1 MYPKVHIYW
10 FSVPSTHVSQDAY
23 LLIFPRVH
31 IYCFSDT
38 STCSPDLKQIMLV
51 HQTSSKLML
60 VHQISN
66 NDFSVYE
73 KKVYPVMVNNSTNI
87 NKTNDHLSM
96 FLHRKTWT
104 KTRPI
109 LKCYRHNFELLPIFY
124 DLHGHWSI
132 TDLIL
137 NFYLYSM
144 IYMDIWALQT

>member
-1 MYPKVHIYW
+1 
-10 FSVPSTHVSQDAY
+10 VPSTDVSQGAYLLIFSAKHPCISGCISTDFSQDAYLLIFSQDAY

-66 NDFSVYE
+66 NFSVYE

-96 FLHRKTWT
+96 FLHRKT
-104 KTRPI
+104 
-109 LKCYRHNFELLPIFY
+109 
-124 DLHGHWSI
+124 
-132 TDLIL
+132 
-137 NFYLYSM
+137 
-144 IYMDIWALQT
+144 